1 MAKPLVPWMGGKSK
15 LAASI
20 LPLFPDHRCYVEPF
34 AGAGGIF
41 FTKAPSAVEVL
52 NDLNGDIVN
61 LYRVV
66 KHHLEELYR
75 QFKWVLVSREQWNL
89 LSATPAETLTDVQRA
104 ARFLYL
110 QKLAFGG
117 KATGQTFGTA
127 TTTRPKF
134 NLLTLETD
142 LVEAHARLAQVT
154 IEQGPWSAMFQR
166 YDRAGTL
173 FYCDPPYW
181 ETEGYG
187 VEFPLQEYE
196 ALAQAAGSCRGA
208 VVISLNDHPVMREVF
223 ADFTIHSRDYAY
235 TVGGGARPIECR
247 ELVITN
253 QAAEQGQAGLF

>member
-89 LSATPAETLTDVQRA
+89 LSATPAKTLTDVQRA

-166 YDRAGTL
+166 YDRADTPAVLGNRGL
-173 FYCDPPYW
+173 RRRVPP
-181 ETEGYG
+181 
-187 VEFPLQEYE
+187 
-196 ALAQAAGSCRGA
+196 AGIRSPGPGGR
-208 VVISLNDHPVMREVF
+208 ILPR
-223 ADFTIHSRDYAY
+223 
-235 TVGGGARPIECR
+235 GGGDQPERPPG
-247 ELVITN
+247 N
-253 QAAEQGQAGLF
+253 AGGVRRFHHPQQRLRLHRWRWRPVQRLPGVGHHQPGRRAGPVWVVLME